1 MTIRKNF
8 TMPESIVEDL
18 EFIAK
23 KTHKK
28 QSQVIQE
35 LISEKMQ
42 EYEIE
47 EKLEALENISGIVSG
62 KLPEYINIQ
71 YIKANS
77 DN

>member
-8 TMPESIVEDL
+8 TMPDDIVQDL
-18 EFIAK
+18 EYIAK

-42 EYEIE
+42 EYEKAKKI
-47 EKLEALENISGIVSG
+47 EALNNLIGIADG
-62 KLPEYINIQ
+62 KIPEYITTQ